1 MTTDLEKPL
10 ECIHGSSGEK
20 KSSSS
25 FLRVLSL
32 LAALACA
39 ALVILYPRA
48 IAHDAAGVPHG
59 FLVGMLIGMSI
70 LWVYG
75 FGFVPR
81 HPLIRRIFSPLV
93 GWALLLGFGAAVF
106 LH

>member
-1 MTTDLEKPL
+1 MTTDLEKPQ
-10 ECIHGSSGEK
+10 ERIPGSTGEK
-20 KSSSS
+20 KGSSS
-25 FLRVLSL
+25 FLRVLS
-32 LAALACA
+32 
-39 ALVILYPRA
+39 